1 MTRLLSLIALAFRI
15 PRKPSDNCVRTP
27 LLPLMLANGLIL
39 AMTFPSYAEDG
50 NCFGFQSLAG
60 NPELSLGRINARSP
74 RTYFVAN
81 RAEAGDCPSAAA
93 KCRKPSYL
101 APGDRVIVSRAN
113 GAFACVDFIDAKRI
127 PHPGWLPAGAVD
139 REVTSPPTLT
149 DWSGAWSE
157 IEARIR
163 LKPSSKAGALAI
175 SGEATWGGLDP
186 ERIKSGAVHIG
197 SIEGVAAP
205 VGASL
210 SFAMGDNDATL
221 PVDQGKDADCKVWM
235 RRLGPYL
242 LVSDNKNCGGA
253 NVSFQGVYTRK

>member
-1 MTRLLSLIALAFRI
+1 
-15 PRKPSDNCVRTP
+15 
-27 LLPLMLANGLIL
+27 MLANGLIL

-149 DWSGAWSE
+149 DWSGA
-157 IEARIR
+157 
-163 LKPSSKAGALAI
+163 
-175 SGEATWGGLDP
+175 
-186 ERIKSGAVHIG
+186 
-197 SIEGVAAP
+197 
-205 VGASL
+205 
-210 SFAMGDNDATL
+210 
-221 PVDQGKDADCKVWM
+221 
-235 RRLGPYL
+235 
-242 LVSDNKNCGGA
+242 
-253 NVSFQGVYTRK
+253 